1 MNWITNFVRPKL
13 QAFVGKKEVPENLW
27 ETCPKC
33 SQMLLK
39 RELESNLFVCKHCD
53 YHFRI
58 GAKKRFELLFGSNYI
73 LMETPKIKPDPLKFK
88 DNKKYAD
95 RLKDA
100 QKKNS
105 INDSVMVA
113 SGTLGTI
120 KLTAAIF
127 DFNFLGGSMG
137 MAAGEAIIA
146 ACEHSLKNKI
156 PLVIFSSSGGA
167 RMQEGILSLM
177 QMPRTVIAVNSL
189 AKSSLPFI
197 SVLTDPTTGGVSAS
211 FAMLGDIIIAE
222 KNATIGFAGS
232 RVIEET
238 IKEKLPQNFQK
249 SEYLIEKG
257 MIDIVVHR
265 KDLNQKVLN
274 ILEFLL

>member
-53 YHFRI
+53 HHFRI
-58 GAKKRFELLFGSNYI
+58 GAKKRFELLFGTNYI

-105 INDSVMVA
+105 TNDSVIVA
-113 SGTLGTI
+113 SGTLGRI
-120 KLTAAIF
+120 KLTTAIF
-127 DFNFLGGSMG
+127 DFHFMGGSMG
-137 MAAGEAIIA
+137 MAAGEAIIS
-146 ACEHSLKNKI
+146 ACEYAKKNSL

-189 AKSSLPFI
+189 SKTKLPFI
-197 SVLTDPTTGGVSAS
+197 SILTDPTTGGVSAS

-222 KNATIGFAGS
+222 QNATIGFAGS

-265 KDLNQKVLN
+265 KDLNKKIMN
-274 ILEFLL
+274 ILEFLM